1 MRSCICIDSDD
12 WLADNAI
19 ELILNLWDTY
29 KADDI
34 AGIIGLDIKTDGN
47 IIGTRL
53 KTGERI
59 YPLRNVLLP
68 LYAALPQRIN
78 EFFAHSKRNILHWV
92 KKEQQSKIRT

>member
-1 MRSCICIDSDD
+1 M
-12 WLADNAI
+12 
-19 ELILNLWDTY
+19 WDTY

-59 YPLRNVLLP
+59 YPLDLMT
-68 LYAALPQRIN
+68 
-78 EFFAHSKRNILHWV
+78 SKDNGAD
-92 KKEQQSKIRT
+92 KKYIIRTDYYKTVAPMPVFAGEKILIRITWF